1 MNLVILTLI
10 IIFSFSCYLF
20 GKSKILNTSRVSGK
34 KFHSLPEYYGYYLA
48 AWCGLPALIIL
59 FFWSFSE
66 LFLVKIFILAD
77 FKIDPLLDEN
87 KLNLIFSEIK
97 AIAEK
102 KFTGPIPENLIPY
115 SEKFLSI
122 NRILELSKLAVIL
135 SAIIFSLTF
144 GYLQI
149 LKNIKA
155 RESIEQVIKV
165 LMFFCAAIA
174 VFTTLGIVLS
184 LLFESIK
191 FFTSVSIFDFITG
204 TNWAPGRAFVR
215 DASVQTADV
224 ENVFG
229 AVPLFWGTF
238 FIAMIAMSVAVPI
251 GLFSG
256 IYMAEYSS
264 RKLRKIIKPLI
275 EILAGIPTV
284 VYGFFAALTV
294 GPFFRLIG
302 ENFGLDVSS
311 ESALAAG
318 VVMGIMIIPYVSSLT
333 DDVINAVPKS
343 LREGSLAI
351 GATKSETIKKVV
363 LPAALPGIVGSILLA
378 ISRAI
383 GETMIV
389 VMAAGLAAN
398 LTFNPL
404 EASTTIT
411 TQIVTI
417 LIGDQSFNNPKT
429 QAAFALGITLF
440 FFTLIINIIAL
451 NIVKKFREKYE

>member
-1 MNLVILTLI
+1 VM
-10 IIFSFSCYLF
+10 FS
-20 GKSKILNTSRVSGK
+20 
-34 KFHSLPEYYGYYLA
+34 
-48 AWCGLPALIIL
+48 
-59 FFWSFSE
+59 
-66 LFLVKIFILAD
+66 
-77 FKIDPLLDEN
+77 
-87 KLNLIFSEIK
+87 
-97 AIAEK
+97 
-102 KFTGPIPENLIPY
+102 
-115 SEKFLSI
+115 
-122 NRILELSKLAVIL
+122 
-135 SAIIFSLTF
+135 
-144 GYLQI
+144 
-149 LKNIKA
+149 
-155 RESIEQVIKV
+155 
-165 LMFFCAAIA
+165 CAAIA

>member
-1 MNLVILTLI
+1 M
-10 IIFSFSCYLF
+10 
-20 GKSKILNTSRVSGK
+20 
-34 KFHSLPEYYGYYLA
+34 PEYYGYYLA

-102 KFTGPIPENLIPY
+102 KFTGTIPEKLIPY

-135 SAIIFSLTF
+135 SVIIFSLTF
-144 GYLQI
+144 SYSQI
-149 LKNIKA
+149 LKNIRA
-155 RESIEQVIKV
+155 RESVEKVIRV
-165 LMFFCAAIA
+165 VMFLCAAIA

-302 ENFGLDVSS
+302 ENIGLDVSS

-343 LREGSLAI
+343 LKEGSLAI
-351 GATKSETIKKVV
+351 GATKSETIKKIV

-398 LTFNPL
+398 LTINPL

>member
-10 IIFSFSCYLF
+10 VIFSFSCYFF
-20 GKSKILNTSRVSGK
+20 GKSKVLNTSKVSGK

-48 AWCGLPALIIL
+48 AWCGIPALIIL

-155 RESIEQVIKV
+155 RESIEQVIK
-165 LMFFCAAIA
+165 IA

>member
-1 MNLVILTLI
+1 
-10 IIFSFSCYLF
+10 
-20 GKSKILNTSRVSGK
+20 
-34 KFHSLPEYYGYYLA
+34 
-48 AWCGLPALIIL
+48 
-59 FFWSFSE
+59 
-66 LFLVKIFILAD
+66 
-77 FKIDPLLDEN
+77 
-87 KLNLIFSEIK
+87 
-97 AIAEK
+97 
-102 KFTGPIPENLIPY
+102 
-115 SEKFLSI
+115 
-122 NRILELSKLAVIL
+122 
-135 SAIIFSLTF
+135 
-144 GYLQI
+144 
-149 LKNIKA
+149 
-155 RESIEQVIKV
+155 RESVEKVIRV
-165 LMFFCAAIA
+165 VMFLCAAIA
-174 VFTTLGIVLS
+174 VFTTIGIVLS

-191 FFTSVSIFDFITG
+191 FFTAVSIFDFITG

-238 FIAMIAMSVAVPI
+238 FIAMIAMCVAVPI

-256 IYMAEYSS
+256 IYMAEYASS
-264 RKLRKIIKPLI
+264 KVRRVAKPLI
-275 EILAGIPTV
+275 EVLAGVPTV

-294 GPFFRLIG
+294 GPFFRIIG
-302 ENFGLDVSS
+302 EGIGLNISS

-318 VVMGIMIIPYVSSLT
+318 MVMGVMIIPYVSSLT
-333 DDVINAVPKS
+333 DDVINAVPIS
-343 LREGSLAI
+343 LREGSYAM

-363 LPAALPGIVGSILLA
+363 LPAALPGVVGSILLA
-378 ISRAI
+378 ISRAV

-389 VMAAGLAAN
+389 VMAAGLGAN
-398 LTFNPL
+398 LTINPL

-440 FFTLIINIIAL
+440 FFTLVINIIAL